1 MKAKWLQTRPTDLAD
16 VHIWSRTE
24 NYKVLYSTREKK
36 GELNE
41 DTSMEYKRMII
52 RFLIG
57 IGIRLTIR
65 RREVNVLVG
74 EGPAS

>member
-24 NYKVLYSTREKK
+24 NYKVLYSTRQKK

-41 DTSMEYKRMII
+41 DTSMEYKNNY
-52 RFLIG
+52 
-57 IGIRLTIR
+57 TISNR
-65 RREVNVLVG
+65 DRNKAHNSEKG
-74 EGPAS
+74 SECPGG